1 MSKPTIIDPNL
12 SKLSAS
18 VNDRLLSA
26 NALMCYRQ
34 NSVKIFLRMRGVYL
48 MEEVLEQVDR
58 QRIVELARNL
68 ADIVSITGEEKEVAE
83 YLGSEFKKLGMQV
96 EYQEVEEGRPNVIG
110 TLKGT
115 GGGATLMFCAHMD
128 HFDNPQETIVEDDRI
143 YGRGLVNMKAAF
155 PCYIEAVAAIQ
166 KAGVELKGDLI
177 ISGVVGEIEKAQIG
191 RFQGKSY
198 RGAGVGARYM
208 MDHGVMADMCIIGE
222 PTGLQLQIG
231 NAGLV
236 WARVSV
242 DGKATKFVLAA
253 AKLAEA
259 IQDWEKEY
267 QRKYKHKFMLP
278 TVQIGAIEGGNPFK
292 PGTRPTTDIF
302 VIVKTLPGTPPLA
315 IKRELEAVCEKVRK
329 RATDILDTRVDLY
342 LSTDG
347 YEISKGEYVVKAM
360 ERAHKTVLG
369 QPVPYAKPIRY
380 GITSDGS
387 RIAAYGVPSI
397 TYGPGFG
404 THLVDPT
411 ETRAPAEWD
420 TPTGL
425 RRGVGIENM
434 VNCTKVYA
442 LAALDICN
450 AKKADVAKS

>member
-1 MSKPTIIDPNL
+1 M
-12 SKLSAS
+12 
-18 VNDRLLSA
+18 
-26 NALMCYRQ
+26 Q
-34 NSVKIFLRMRGVYL
+34 
-48 MEEVLEQVDR
+48 EVLEQVDR
-58 QRIVELARNL
+58 DRIVEIACNL
-68 ADIVSITGEEKEVAE
+68 ADRVSITGEEKEGAE
-83 YLGSEFKKLGMQV
+83 YLGGEFERLGMQV

-110 TLKGT
+110 RLKGS

-128 HFDNPQETIVEDDRI
+128 HFDNPQETVVEEDRI

-155 PCYIEAVAAIQ
+155 PCYIEAVSALQ
-166 KAGVELKGDLI
+166 KAGVQLRGDLI

-191 RFQGKSY
+191 RFQGKTY

-231 NAGLV
+231 NAGLL

-253 AKLAEA
+253 AKVAQA
-259 IQDWEKEY
+259 IQDWEKDY
-267 QRKYKHKFMLP
+267 QRKNPHRFMLP

-302 VIVKTLPGTPPLA
+302 VIVKMLPGAVPLT
-315 IKRELEAVCEKVRK
+315 IKRDIEQVCEKVRK
-329 RATDILDTRVDLY
+329 RESDILDIRVELY
-342 LSTDG
+342 LTTPG
-347 YEISKGEYVVKAM
+347 YEISRSEYVVKAL
-360 ERAHKTVLG
+360 ERAHKMVFN

-387 RIAAYGVPSI
+387 RIAHYGVPAI

-411 ETRAPAEWD
+411 EKKSGAEWD
-420 TPTGL
+420 SPSGV
-425 RRGVGIENM
+425 RRGVGIDNM

-442 LAALDICN
+442 MAALDICN
-450 AKKADVAKS
+450 RKKDEIVKG

>member
-1 MSKPTIIDPNL
+1 MQ
-12 SKLSAS
+12 
-18 VNDRLLSA
+18 R
-26 NALMCYRQ
+26 
-34 NSVKIFLRMRGVYL
+34 
-48 MEEVLEQVDR
+48 VLEQVDR
-58 QRIVELARNL
+58 ERIVEIACKL
-68 ADIVSITGEEKEVAE
+68 ADTVSITGEEKEVAE
-83 YLGSEFKKLGMQV
+83 YLGSEFDRLGMQV

-110 TLKGT
+110 TLKGS

-128 HFDNPQETIVEDDRI
+128 HFDNPQETVVEDDRI

-155 PCYIEAVAAIQ
+155 PCYIEAVAALQ
-166 KAGVELKGDLI
+166 KAGVQLKGDLI

-191 RFQGKSY
+191 RFQGKNY

-231 NAGLV
+231 NAGLL

-242 DGKATKFVLAA
+242 DGRATKFVLAA
-253 AKLAEA
+253 CKVAQA
-259 IQDWEKEY
+259 IQEWEKEY
-267 QRKYKHKFMLP
+267 QRKNTHRFMLP
-278 TVQIGAIEGGNPFK
+278 TVQIGAIDGGNAFK

-302 VIVKTLPGTPPLA
+302 VIVKMLPGAVPLA
-315 IKRELEAVCEKVRK
+315 IKRDIEQVCERVR
-329 RATDILDTRVDLY
+329 RREPDILDIRVDLY
-342 LSTDG
+342 LTTPG
-347 YEISKGEYVVKAM
+347 YEISKREYVVKAM
-360 ERAHKTVLG
+360 EQAHRTVLN

-380 GITSDGS
+380 GITSDGA
-387 RIAAYGVPSI
+387 RIAAYGVPAI

-411 ETRAPAEWD
+411 ETKAGPEWD
-420 TPTGL
+420 SPTGV

-442 LAALDICN
+442 MAALDIVN
-450 AKKADVAKS
+450 RKKDDVAKA

>member
-1 MSKPTIIDPNL
+1 
-12 SKLSAS
+12 
-18 VNDRLLSA
+18 
-26 NALMCYRQ
+26 
-34 NSVKIFLRMRGVYL
+34 
-48 MEEVLEQVDR
+48 
-58 QRIVELARNL
+58 
-68 ADIVSITGEEKEVAE
+68 
-83 YLGSEFKKLGMQV
+83 MQV
-96 EYQEVEEGRPNVIG
+96 EYQEVEEERPNVIG
-110 TLKGT
+110 TLKGS

-128 HFDNPQETIVEDDRI
+128 HFDNPQETVVEDDRI

-155 PCYIEAVAAIQ
+155 PCYIEAIAALQ
-166 KAGVELKGDLI
+166 KAGVQLKGDLI

-191 RFQGKSY
+191 RFQGKNY

-231 NAGLV
+231 NAGLL
-236 WARVSV
+236 WARISV

-253 AKLAEA
+253 CKVAQA

-267 QRKYKHKFMLP
+267 QRKNPHKFMLP
-278 TVQIGAIEGGNPFK
+278 TVQIGAIDGGNAFK

-302 VIVKTLPGTPPLA
+302 VIVKMLPGAVPLA
-315 IKRELEAVCEKVRK
+315 IKRDIEQVCERVRK
-329 RATDILDTRVDLY
+329 REPDILDVRVDLY
-342 LSTDG
+342 LTTPG
-347 YEISKGEYVVKAM
+347 YEISKREYVIKAM
-360 ERAHKTVLG
+360 EQAHRTVFN

-380 GITSDGS
+380 GITSDGA
-387 RIAAYGVPSI
+387 RIAAYGVPAI

-411 ETRAPAEWD
+411 ETKAGAEWD
-420 TPTGL
+420 SPTGV

-442 LAALDICN
+442 MAALDIVN
-450 AKKADVAKS
+450 RKKDDVAKA

>member
-1 MSKPTIIDPNL
+1 M
-12 SKLSAS
+12 
-18 VNDRLLSA
+18 
-26 NALMCYRQ
+26 Q
-34 NSVKIFLRMRGVYL
+34 Q
-48 MEEVLEQVDR
+48 VLEQVDR
-58 QRIVELARNL
+58 HRIVEIACKL
-68 ADIVSITGEEKEVAE
+68 ADTVSITGEEKEVAE
-83 YLGSEFKKLGMQV
+83 YLGSEFERLGMQV

-110 TLKGT
+110 TLKGS

-128 HFDNPQETIVEDDRI
+128 HFDNPQETVVEDDRI

-155 PCYIEAVAAIQ
+155 PCYIEAVAALQ
-166 KAGVELKGDLI
+166 KAGVQLKGDLI

-191 RFQGKSY
+191 RFQGKNY

-231 NAGLV
+231 NAGLL

-253 AKLAEA
+253 CKVAQA

-267 QRKYKHKFMLP
+267 QRKNPHKFMLP
-278 TVQIGAIEGGNPFK
+278 TVQIGAIDGGNAFK

-302 VIVKTLPGTPPLA
+302 VIVKMLPGAVPLA
-315 IKRELEAVCEKVRK
+315 IKRDIEQVCERVRK
-329 RATDILDTRVDLY
+329 REPDILDVRVDLY
-342 LSTDG
+342 LTTPG
-347 YEISKGEYVVKAM
+347 YEISKREYVVKAM
-360 ERAHKTVLG
+360 EQAHRTVFN

-380 GITSDGS
+380 GITSDGA
-387 RIAAYGVPSI
+387 RIAAYGVPAI

-411 ETRAPAEWD
+411 ETKAGAEWD
-420 TPTGL
+420 SPTGV
-425 RRGVGIENM
+425 RRGVGVENM

-442 LAALDICN
+442 TAALDIVN
-450 AKKADVAKS
+450 RKKDDVAKT

>member
-1 MSKPTIIDPNL
+1 M
-12 SKLSAS
+12 
-18 VNDRLLSA
+18 
-26 NALMCYRQ
+26 Q
-34 NSVKIFLRMRGVYL
+34 Q
-48 MEEVLEQVDR
+48 VLEQVDR
-58 QRIVELARNL
+58 QRIVEIACKL
-68 ADIVSITGEEKEVAE
+68 ADTVSITGEEKEVAE
-83 YLGSEFKKLGMQV
+83 YLGSEFERLGMQV

-128 HFDNPQETIVEDDRI
+128 HFDNPQETVVEDDRI

-155 PCYIEAVAAIQ
+155 PCYIEALAALQ
-166 KAGVELKGDLI
+166 KAGVQLKGDLI

-191 RFQGKSY
+191 RFQGKNY

-231 NAGLV
+231 NAGLL

-253 AKLAEA
+253 CKVAQA

-267 QRKYKHKFMLP
+267 QRKNPHKFMLP
-278 TVQIGAIEGGNPFK
+278 TVQIGAIDGGNAFK

-302 VIVKTLPGTPPLA
+302 VIVKMLPGAVPLA
-315 IKRELEAVCEKVRK
+315 IKRDIEQVCERVRK
-329 RATDILDTRVDLY
+329 REPDILDIRVDLY
-342 LSTDG
+342 LTTPG
-347 YEISKGEYVVKAM
+347 YEISKREYVVKAM
-360 ERAHKTVLG
+360 EQAHRTVFN

-380 GITSDGS
+380 GITSDGA
-387 RIAAYGVPSI
+387 RIAAYGVPAI

-411 ETRAPAEWD
+411 ETKAGPEWD
-420 TPTGL
+420 SPTGV

-434 VNCTKVYA
+434 VNCSKVYA
-442 LAALDICN
+442 MAALDIVN
-450 AKKADVAKS
+450 RKKEDVAKA

>member
-1 MSKPTIIDPNL
+1 
-12 SKLSAS
+12 
-18 VNDRLLSA
+18 
-26 NALMCYRQ
+26 
-34 NSVKIFLRMRGVYL
+34 MRIKENI
-48 MEEVLEQVDR
+48 MQEEILQQVDR
-58 QRIVELARNL
+58 DRIVELACNL
-68 ADIVSITGEEKEVAE
+68 ADIVSITGEEKGVAE
-83 YLGSEFKKLGMQV
+83 YLGSEFEKLGMQV

-115 GGGATLMFCAHMD
+115 GGGATLMFNAHMD
-128 HFDNPQETIVEDDRI
+128 HFDNPQETVVEDDRV

-166 KAGVELKGDLI
+166 RAEVKLKGDI
-177 ISGVVGEIEKAQIG
+177 IIAGVVGEIEKAQIG

-198 RGAGVGARYM
+198 RGAGVGARYL

-231 NAGLV
+231 NAGLL

-242 DGKATKFVLAA
+242 DGKATRFVLAA
-253 AKLAEA
+253 CKVAQA

-278 TVQIGAIEGGNPFK
+278 MVQIGAIDGGNAFK

-302 VIVKTLPGTPPLA
+302 VIVKMLPDTPPLA
-315 IKRELEAVCEKVRK
+315 IKRELEQVCERVRK
-329 RATDILDTRVDLY
+329 RESDIFDIRVDLY
-342 LSTDG
+342 LTTPG
-347 YEISKGEYVVKAM
+347 YEISKSEPLVKAM
-360 ERAHKTVLG
+360 GRAHKTVFSK
-369 QPVPYAKPIRY
+369 PVPYAKPIRY

-387 RIAAYGVPSI
+387 RIAAYGVPAI

-411 ETRAPAEWD
+411 ETKAPAEWD
-420 TPTGL
+420 TPSGV
-425 RRGVGIENM
+425 RRGVGVENM
-434 VNCTKVYA
+434 VNCAKVYA
-442 LAALDICN
+442 MAALEICN
-450 AKKADVAKS
+450 TKKEEVAKS

>member
-1 MSKPTIIDPNL
+1 
-12 SKLSAS
+12 
-18 VNDRLLSA
+18 
-26 NALMCYRQ
+26 
-34 NSVKIFLRMRGVYL
+34 
-48 MEEVLEQVDR
+48 MEEQVLEQVDR
-58 QRIVELARNL
+58 SRIVEIATNL
-68 ADIVSITGEEKEVAE
+68 ANIISITGEEKEVAE
-83 YLGSEFKKLGMQV
+83 YLGAEFENLGMQV

-115 GGGATLMFCAHMD
+115 GGGATLMFNAHMD
-128 HFDNPQETIVEDDRI
+128 HFDNPQETVVEDDRI

-155 PCYIEAVAAIQ
+155 PCYIEAVAALQ
-166 KAGVELKGDLI
+166 KAGVKLKGDLI
-177 ISGVVGEIEKAQIG
+177 IAGVVGEIEKAQVG
-191 RFQGKSY
+191 RFQGKTY
-198 RGAGVGARYM
+198 RGAGVGARYL

-231 NAGLV
+231 NSGLL

-253 AKLAEA
+253 CKVAQA

-267 QRKYKHKFMLP
+267 QRKYPHKFMLP
-278 TVQIGAIEGGNPFK
+278 TVQIGAIDGGNAFK

-302 VIVKTLPGTPPLA
+302 VIVKMLPGAVPLS
-315 IKRELEAVCEKVRK
+315 IKRDIEQVCERVRK
-329 RATDILDTRVDLY
+329 RESDILDIRVELY
-342 LSTDG
+342 LTTPG
-347 YEISKGEYVVKAM
+347 YEISKSEYVVKAM
-360 ERAHKTVLG
+360 ERAHKTVF
-369 QPVPYAKPIRY
+369 QKPVPYAKPIRY

-387 RIAAYGVPSI
+387 RISAYGVPAI

-411 ETRAPAEWD
+411 ETKAGAEWD
-420 TPTGL
+420 SPTGV

-450 AKKADVAKS
+450 TKKEAVAKS

>member
-1 MSKPTIIDPNL
+1 M
-12 SKLSAS
+12 
-18 VNDRLLSA
+18 
-26 NALMCYRQ
+26 Q
-34 NSVKIFLRMRGVYL
+34 Q
-48 MEEVLEQVDR
+48 VLEQVDR
-58 QRIVELARNL
+58 HRIVDMACSLANL
-68 ADIVSITGEEKEVAE
+68 VSITGEEKEVAE
-83 YLGSEFKKLGMQV
+83 YLGDQFERLGMQV
-96 EYQEVEEGRPNVIG
+96 EYQEVEENRPNVIG
-110 TLKGT
+110 TLKGR

-128 HFDNPQETIVEDDRI
+128 HFDNPQETVVDGDRV

-155 PCYIEAVAAIQ
+155 PCYIEAVAALQ
-166 KAGVELKGDLI
+166 KAGVQLRGDLI

-191 RFQGKSY
+191 RFQGKNY

-231 NAGLV
+231 NAGLL

-253 AKLAEA
+253 AKVAQA

-267 QRKYKHKFMLP
+267 QRKYPHKFMLP

-302 VIVKTLPGTPPLA
+302 VIVKMLPGAVPLA
-315 IKRELEAVCEKVRK
+315 IKRDLEQVCEKVRK
-329 RATDILDTRVDLY
+329 RESDILDIRVELY
-342 LSTDG
+342 LTTPG
-347 YEISKGEYVVKAM
+347 YEISKSEYVVKAM
-360 ERAHKTVLG
+360 ERAHKMVFN

-387 RIAAYGVPSI
+387 RIAAYGVPAI

-411 ETRAPAEWD
+411 ETKAGAEWD
-420 TPTGL
+420 SPTGI

-450 AKKADVAKS
+450 RKKDEVAKA